1 MRVVLDTNVLVS
13 GIFFSGPPA
22 EILRAWSRG
31 EFRLVLSPEILDE
44 YTRVSAELGDKFPD
58 VDIRRILDLV
68 VVRSEVWSPAALP
81 RQVCEDPHDD
91 RFFAA
96 AIDSR
101 TKIIVSGD
109 KHLLSVS
116 GYQGV
121 SVLTPR
127 QFVVRYL
134 PDDE

>member
-1 MRVVLDTNVLVS
+1 MKVVLDTNVLVS

-31 EFRLVLSPEILDE
+31 KFRLVLSPEILDE
-44 YTRVSAELGDKFPD
+44 YTRVSAELADKFPD
-58 VDIRRILDLV
+58 IDTQRILELV
-68 VVRSEVWSPAALP
+68 VVHSKVCSPGKLP
-81 RQVCEDPHDD
+81 QRVCEDPHDD
-91 RFFAA
+91 NFIAA
-96 AIDSR
+96 AIDTR
-101 TKIIVSGD
+101 TKIIISGD
-109 KHLLSVS
+109 KHLLKVS

-134 PDDE
+134 SDD

>member
-1 MRVVLDTNVLVS
+1 MKIVLDTNVLVS

-31 EFRLVLSPEILDE
+31 KFRLVSSPAILDE
-44 YTRVSAELGDKFPD
+44 YKRASAELAEKFSGIN
-58 VDIRRILDLV
+58 VQRILDLIV
-68 VVRSEVWSPAALP
+68 VHSEVCSPAP
-81 RQVCEDPHDD
+81 MPERVCEDPHDD
-91 RFFAA
+91 MFIAA

-109 KHLLSVS
+109 KHLLKVS

-121 SVLTPR
+121 SVITPR
-127 QFVVRYL
+127 QFL
-134 PDDE
+134 AQHLTK

>member
-1 MRVVLDTNVLVS
+1 MKVVLDTNVIVS

-31 EFRLVLSPEILDE
+31 KFKLVLSPEILDE
-44 YTRVSAELGDKFPD
+44 YTRVSAELAGKFPGI
-58 VDIRRILDLV
+58 DIRRILDLA
-68 VVRSEVWSPAALP
+68 VVRSEVCSPPAMQQ
-81 RQVCEDPHDD
+81 RVCEDPHDD
-91 RFFAA
+91 KFFAA

-109 KHLLSVS
+109 KHLLKVS

-134 PDDE
+134 PE